1 MEREA
6 SNPKLY
12 DRSVYI
18 PEEFLPKSP
27 EETELGNLR
36 MRVIFPQQILT
47 NAHIEGLGLMTK
59 QGRPFDSAQIM
70 QSAGV
75 ERRFVAPDIS
85 VQRFAEA
92 AASGVLSKNSEQE
105 IERVVAITSFPSRED
120 RIVGLGHAGSL
131 AVHFG
136 LSNVKVIG
144 QENLGVADIHLACS
158 GGAEFVEEIGER
170 GKVLVVAS
178 EIYSPHLAENDT
190 ARAIFTDEA
199 GAMIFTPNEDLTVLD
214 SAHHTY
220 PEELRS
226 AIQMPVDYSAME
238 GPGRY
243 INIPVPQNED
253 GSVGKFKMDGYTV
266 YKQMG
271 GVASQI
277 KDMVQR
283 AEKMG
288 VEKNKIKK
296 IIPHQASLKVLKNIR
311 DSLGEENMDLQE
323 KFHIDVRDGNS
334 SSVSIMRAMGR
345 QIRDHELKKDD
356 IVMLVGFGAG
366 LYSSLQLIK
375 LGRR

>member
-1 MEREA
+1 MEREVPRPLLQE
-6 SNPKLY
+6 SSTY
-12 DRSVYI
+12 T

-27 EETELGNLR
+27 EEAELGNLR
-36 MRVIFPQQILT
+36 IRVIFPQQVVT
-47 NAHIEGLGLMTK
+47 NAQIEGWGLKTK
-59 QGRPFDSAQIM
+59 QGKPFDNSQIL
-70 QSAGV
+70 QSTGV

-85 VQRFAEA
+85 VQKFAEA
-92 AASGVLSKNSEQE
+92 AASGILSKGSEKE
-105 IERVVAITSFPSRED
+105 IQRVVAITSFPSRED
-120 RIVGLGHAGSL
+120 RIAGLGHAGSL

-136 LSNVKVIG
+136 LSNVKVVG
-144 QENLGVADIHLACS
+144 KENLGVADIHLACS

-178 EIYSPHLAENDT
+178 EIYSAHLTENDT

-199 GAMIFTPNEDLTVLD
+199 GALVFTPNEDLTVLD
-214 SAHHTY
+214 STHHFF
-220 PEELRS
+220 PPDLNN
-226 AIQMPVDYSAME
+226 AIQMPVDYEAME

-243 INIPVPQNED
+243 INIPQPKNED
-253 GSVGKFKMDGYTV
+253 GTLGKFKMDGYTV

-271 GVASQI
+271 SVATQI

-283 AEKMG
+283 AEEIG
-288 VEKNKIKK
+288 VEKDKIKK

-311 DSLGEENMDLQE
+311 DSLGEEHKDLQE
-323 KFHIDVRDGNS
+323 KFHIDLRDGNS

-345 QIRDHELKKDD
+345 QIREHELKKDD

-375 LGRR
+375 LGKK